1 MCESTVYL
9 KEGSGEKVLMKDVA
23 AVRPEGGKLVLTSIL
38 GERLEVEAVVAELD
52 LMGHRIVV
60 EGASPKQRRR

>member
-9 KEGSGEKVLMKDVA
+9 KEGSEERVLMREVA
-23 AVRPEGGKLVLTSIL
+23 AVRPQNGKLVLTSVL
-38 GERLEVEAVVAELD
+38 GERLEVEAAVAELD

-60 EGASPKQRRR
+60 ERAPGRARGG

>member
-9 KEGSGEKVLMKDVA
+9 KDGREEKVLMKEVA
-23 AVRPEGGKLVLTSIL
+23 AIRPQGGKLLLMSVL
-38 GERLEVEAVVAELD
+38 GDQLEVEGVVAELD

-60 EGASPKQRRR
+60 ESSAIHSRKR